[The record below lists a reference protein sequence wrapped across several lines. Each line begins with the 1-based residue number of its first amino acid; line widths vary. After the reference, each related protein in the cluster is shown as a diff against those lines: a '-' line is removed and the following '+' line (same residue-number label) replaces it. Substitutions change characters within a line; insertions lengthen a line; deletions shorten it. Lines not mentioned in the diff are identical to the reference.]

1 MKLLIVESPTKAVK
15 IAAMLGTEWRVEAS
29 RGHLRDL
36 PEDALGVDL
45 THDFA
50 LAYQLLPDHRG
61 TLTRLKKCA
70 AQAETVYLAT
80 DPDREGEAIA
90 WHLAELLKT
99 NVDKSRLYRVTFN
112 AITPAAVLAG
122 IASPRRID
130 LALVDAQQTRRT
142 LDRLVGYLVS
152 PLACQK
158 LDGRYSAGR
167 VQSACLRLVVE
178 RERAIAA
185 FKPVPYW
192 TLDANLQADDV
203 TFAARLSAIRDF
215 RTTHWSQ
222 AVVEKLAEALL
233 EAPFTVAQ
241 AQVVE
246 SARRPAPPFTT
257 ATLQQAASKAL
268 HLSPERTMQL
278 AQTLYEH
285 GLITYMRTDAVSIAP
300 EAQQAARA
308 FIAGEYGDAY
318 VPTVPQVYTT
328 YSVAA
333 QEAHEAIRPTV
344 VTQLADTLP
353 DGEGRAL
360 YALIWQ
366 RFVASQM
373 SDARYTVRAALI
385 HAAKTSETQQP
396 VQFVARGRTLVF
408 DGFLKVYEE
417 PLDEGETRAPDEGL
431 PVLTKGQPLKF
442 VALVTAEHIPEPPQ
456 RYTEAVLVAALE
468 RSDIGRPSTYAG
480 MVRLIGDKG
489 YVTVEKRRLIPT
501 ATGITLNDFLGES
514 FPAIFEMGFTA
525 QLERQLDQIAVG
537 SAKRLD
543 VLTRFWQTFEP
554 AYRLLAESFT
564 RTEQRTSPPPKVVGV
579 CPKCGGDL
587 IERQGE
593 QGVFAGC
600 VNFPKCKGRPTPV
613 TFLPVQKGNA

>member
-1 MKLLIVESPTKAVK
+1 MKLLIVESPTKVVK
-15 IAAMLGTEWRVEAS
+15 IAAMLGPEWRVEAS

-36 PEDALGVDL
+36 PEAALGVDL

-61 TLTRLKKCA
+61 TLARLKKLA

-80 DPDREGEAIA
+80 DPDREGKAIA

-99 NVDKSRLYRVTFN
+99 AVDKSRLYRVTFN

-158 LDGRYSAGR
+158 LNGRYSAGR

-178 RERAIAA
+178 RERAITA

-192 TLDANLQADDV
+192 TLDANLQAEGV
-203 TFAARLSAIRDF
+203 TFAARLSAVRDF
-215 RTTHWSQ
+215 RTTHWPQ

-233 EAPFTVAQ
+233 EATFTVAQ

-268 HLSPERTMQL
+268 QLSPDRTMQL

-285 GLITYMRTDAVSIAP
+285 GLITYMRTDAVSVAP
-300 EAQQAARA
+300 EAQNEART
-308 FIAGEYGDAY
+308 FIGGEYGAAY
-318 VPTVPQVYTT
+318 VPALPQVYTT
-328 YSVAA
+328 HNISA
-333 QEAHEAIRPTV
+333 QEAHEAIRPTA
-344 VTQLADTLP
+344 VTYRADTLP
-353 DGEGRAL
+353 DGAGRDV

-373 SDARYTVRAALI
+373 SDARYTARAALI
-385 HAAKTSETQQP
+385 HAAKTPETQHP
-396 VQFVARGRTLVF
+396 VQFVARGRTLAF

-417 PLDEGETRAPDEGL
+417 PLDEGETREASDAL
-431 PVLTKGQPLKF
+431 PALTKGQALNF
-442 VALVTAEHIPEPPQ
+442 VALVTAEHTPEPPQ
-456 RYTEAVLVAALE
+456 RYTEAALVAALE

-480 MVRLIGDKG
+480 MVRLIRDKG
-489 YVTVEKRRLIPT
+489 YVTVEKRRLTPT
-501 ATGITLNDFLGES
+501 AAGITLNDFLSET
-514 FPAIFEMGFTA
+514 FPSIFETGFTA
-525 QLERQLDQIAVG
+525 KLERQLDQIAVG
-537 SAKRLD
+537 SAKRLE
-543 VLTRFWQTFEP
+543 VLSRFWQTFEP
-554 AYRLLAESFT
+554 AYRVLAQPFT
-564 RTEQRTSPPPKVVGV
+564 HPEQSTPPKVVGV

-587 IERQGE
+587 IERQGK

-613 TFLPVQKGNA
+613 TFLPVQKGNP